1 MKKVNSVAIY
11 EIEEFS
17 PNVEAEKGPK
27 TNRNKK
33 MRKVPQER
41 TPYTFNGI
49 PTY

>member
-11 EIEEFS
+11 EIEELS
-17 PNVEAEKGPK
+17 PNVEVEKRPK
-27 TNRNKK
+27 TSRNKK

-49 PTY
+49 PAY